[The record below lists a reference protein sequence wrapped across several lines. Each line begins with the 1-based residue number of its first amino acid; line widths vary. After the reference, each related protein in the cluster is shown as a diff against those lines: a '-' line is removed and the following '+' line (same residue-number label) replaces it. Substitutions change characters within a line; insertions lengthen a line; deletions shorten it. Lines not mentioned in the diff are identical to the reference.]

1 VAVAVA
7 PNLVGPLQNENL
19 AAPLRFSLV
28 FLTGVVLHEFK
39 ERVPMRWPAAVVS
52 LALVA
57 GTEILMDGNYRL
69 VAIVPL
75 AYLLVWCSARLPFRF
90 GSRND
95 LSYGVFLFGFPI
107 QQTLVMLGVP
117 AAGWLIF
124 VAASVLVAVPLAA
137 LSWFG
142 IEKPMMRLREVRL
155 PIRRYTGDDGPTS
168 RFRGLALT
176 TVLLVTY
183 IASSHL
189 PMIG

>member
-1 VAVAVA
+1 
-7 PNLVGPLQNENL
+7 
-19 AAPLRFSLV
+19 
-28 FLTGVVLHEFK
+28 
-39 ERVPMRWPAAVVS
+39 
-52 LALVA
+52 
-57 GTEILMDGNYRL
+57 
-69 VAIVPL
+69 L

-137 LSWFG
+137 LCWFG